1 MKRVL
6 KVVVILLMLTMSTE
20 ANMAKLMDEDVRQ
33 SKVFMPTNNNSNK
46 GENEAQRNKQF
57 GNVPA
62 WLGAMASGVNAGAGT
77 RTALQSTRYNPTPY
91 APAPASPSAP
101 VTVMGTERTAGAQRV
116 SDGQPRKVIVQT
128 QTGRPAQV
136 MANQNVIRGTARTAG
151 AQRVSDGQAPNVF
164 VPVPQP
170 VYETPGIPLGSGEAP
185 VNTMSDYL
193 RSLFANNAVM
203 SNPYNQ
209 PSGYGYGGGY
219 GFGSRYGGNWGYGGG
234 GYDSSP
240 AWLNAYLRL
249 NNWNIG

>member
-1 MKRVL
+1 MKLKIVVL
-6 KVVVILLMLTMSTE
+6 VVLLIITE
-20 ANMAKLMDEDVRQ
+20 
-33 SKVFMPTNNNSNK
+33 VFMPTNNNSNK
-46 GENEAQRNKQF
+46 GGNEAQRNKQF

-62 WLGAMASGVNAGAGT
+62 WLGAARNGLSGVNAGAGT
-77 RTALQSTRYNPTPY
+77 RTALQSTRYNPTPD

-101 VTVMGTERTAGAQRV
+101 ATVMGTERTAGAQRV

-151 AQRVSDGQAPNVF
+151 AQRISDGQAPNVF

-219 GFGSRYGGNWGYGGG
+219 GFGSRYGGNWGGGGGGYGGG
-234 GYDSSP
+234 GYGDMP
-240 AWLNAYLRL
+240 AWLANLYL
-249 NNWNIG
+249 NTWNIR